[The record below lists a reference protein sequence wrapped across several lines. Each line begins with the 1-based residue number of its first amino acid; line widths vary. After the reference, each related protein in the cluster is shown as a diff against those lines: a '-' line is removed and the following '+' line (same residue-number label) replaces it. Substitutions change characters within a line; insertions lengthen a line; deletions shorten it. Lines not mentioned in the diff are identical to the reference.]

1 MLGRDS
7 FSASGVFTASFV
19 APRRS
24 PRRRRGRAHSRSSC
38 LDLVGLA
45 QLADVPM
52 NALPAG
58 HQRLVDVARA
68 LALEPYAVLL
78 DEPAAG
84 LDHTETADLGQI
96 IRRMAAAGVAVLL
109 VEHDMRLV
117 MQVAD
122 RVVVLDRG
130 RKLADGSPAEVVAD
144 QRVLDAYLG
153 GSRHERAR
161 RRRERGAQVDGL
173 HAGYGKVPVLRDVSL
188 QVGAGRVRR
197 PAGRQRGRQVDA
209 AQDDR
214 RVAPGIL
221 RNRLPRR
228 TRHHQRARR
237 DDRPPRRRA
246 RAGGPPAVR
255 RDVRRSRTCCSVRT
269 RSAAGDVTSP
279 TDSTTC

>member
-1 MLGRDS
+1 
-7 FSASGVFTASFV
+7 
-19 APRRS
+19 
-24 PRRRRGRAHSRSSC
+24 
-38 LDLVGLA
+38 
-45 QLADVPM
+45 M

-130 RKLADGSPAEVVAD
+130 RKLADGSPAEVAAD

-153 GSRHERAR
+153 GSLA
-161 RRRERGAQVDGL
+161 
-173 HAGYGKVPVLRDVSL
+173 
-188 QVGAGRVRR
+188 
-197 PAGRQRGRQVDA
+197 
-209 AQDDR
+209 
-214 RVAPGIL
+214 
-221 RNRLPRR
+221 
-228 TRHHQRARR
+228 
-237 DDRPPRRRA
+237 
-246 RAGGPPAVR
+246 
-255 RDVRRSRTCCSVRT
+255 
-269 RSAAGDVTSP
+269 
-279 TDSTTC
+279 